1 VVHDVRYRPGD
12 SAQNLILRSALWDAW
27 NYRCCWCS
35 HPRDLLDVDIDHLI
49 PQSYSGS
56 QLQATLDQN
65 LTDELRALP
74 FDIHAPHN
82 LGPGCRRCNV
92 EKANR
97 DFLTAPRFMALL
109 AKARQLEPTVI
120 HTVGKFRSGNA
131 FTKAL
136 ATVTGV
142 DPTDT
147 EVMGTLAELGPALI
161 NRLRYIAP
169 DILEGPSN
177 YDYFDPDGDA
187 TDEYVVTVTLD
198 ETSRRRLTAS
208 SIRAFTGA
216 TSGSYPRIASSCAI
230 ARPSCWQISSITA
243 RTTLTSAAS
252 KSQPY
257 ASSSRTRA
265 RRPRRTTIR
274 AARGARC
281 TCTRVSAMTAA
292 QHRRIQVELGR
303 MTAIEGGDLH
313 LVIKAHD
320 RDLLVD
326 QPRPVYHARL
336 RNLPVTQNPFCHSAG
351 ERVGH
356 VDVATE
362 LRVGRLEPALLWIA
376 RRSWLHVERV

>member
-97 DFLTAPRFMALL
+97 DFLTAPRFLALL

-169 DILEGPSN
+169 HILEGPSN

-187 TDEYVVTVTLD
+187 ADEYVVTVTLD
-198 ETSRRRLTAS
+198 ETSRRARVLLEDAYGCDFDAALVKVV
-208 SIRAFTGA
+208 RAVIEEICQQLG
-216 TSGSYPRIASSCAI
+216 RAI
-230 ARPSCWQISSITA
+230 AHELAMRGYDPDVAPVNARIELAVNRVTVDPDGPRFELHGTYQAEGTA
-243 RTTLTSAAS
+243 EAAIQNYRNDSGTSWTQRDADD
-252 KSQPY
+252 Q
-257 ASSSRTRA
+257 
-265 RRPRRTTIR
+265 
-274 AARGARC
+274 GHF
-281 TCTRVSAMTAA
+281 TAA
-292 QHRRIQVELGR
+292 FFPEDAPDVEVDYIDLSKARVRLPGR
-303 MTAIEGGDLH
+303 
-313 LVIKAHD
+313 
-320 RDLLVD
+320 
-326 QPRPVYHARL
+326 
-336 RNLPVTQNPFCHSAG
+336 S
-351 ERVGH
+351 
-356 VDVATE
+356 
-362 LRVGRLEPALLWIA
+362 
-376 RRSWLHVERV
+376 

>member
-1 VVHDVRYRPGD
+1 MGATNSGFRDRAWQVHRGGYLKWSSCPGRNDANAYRRSVVHDVRYRPGD

-169 DILEGPSN
+169 HVLEGPSN

-198 ETSRRRLTAS
+198 ETSRRAPSPARRRIRLRFRRRARQSSAS
-208 SIRAFTGA
+208 SDRGNLPAA
-216 TSGSYPRIASSCAI
+216 GSSD
-230 ARPSCWQISSITA
+230 
-243 RTTLTSAAS
+243 
-252 KSQPY
+252 
-257 ASSSRTRA
+257 RA
-265 RRPRRTTIR
+265 RAGDARVRPRR
-274 AARGARC
+274 G
-281 TCTRVSAMTAA
+281 
-292 QHRRIQVELGR
+292 
-303 MTAIEGGDLH
+303 
-313 LVIKAHD
+313 
-320 RDLLVD
+320 
-326 QPRPVYHARL
+326 
-336 RNLPVTQNPFCHSAG
+336 AG
-351 ERVGH
+351 ECPHR
-356 VDVATE
+356 T
-362 LRVGRLEPALLWIA
+362 
-376 RRSWLHVERV
+376 RRQ